1 MTNALNI
8 LPPGVIL
15 PYAGDV
21 PPEGFLLCNGTSV
34 NKELYPNLYKVIGTK
49 YGSENQDFFNLPNL
63 VDRFIQGASDQNK
76 VGSYVSP
83 SLPNLKGTISSFM
96 HYSSNSNLFQISRG
110 KGDNW
115 GNTTPGGYPHD
126 TAFTFDA
133 NKYNKIYK
141 DDCNT
146 VQPNSLCLNYIIKY

>member
-1 MTNALNI
+1 MSNALNI

-63 VDRFIQGASDQNK
+63 VDRFI
-76 VGSYVSP
+76 
-83 SLPNLKGTISSFM
+83 
-96 HYSSNSNLFQISRG
+96 
-110 KGDNW
+110 
-115 GNTTPGGYPHD
+115 
-126 TAFTFDA
+126 
-133 NKYNKIYK
+133 
-141 DDCNT
+141 
-146 VQPNSLCLNYIIKY
+146 